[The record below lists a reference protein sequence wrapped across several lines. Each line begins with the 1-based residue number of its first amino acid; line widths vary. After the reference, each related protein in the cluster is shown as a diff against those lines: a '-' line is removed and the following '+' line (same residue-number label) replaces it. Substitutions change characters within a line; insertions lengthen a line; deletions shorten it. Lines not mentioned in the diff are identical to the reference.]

1 MHLKWSRSERF
12 QQSIAPFS
20 FFFFSFSFFFFIC
33 PRLYPHKVGVQA
45 QRKHPSHSGPKDIGV
60 AVTPEHVLG
69 TKEVKHRDPQTGGGR
84 PMPDDPSGLG
94 TKLRPTDATK
104 TSCSREI
111 NQVYKTPNVD
121 TTPFIDPSPFEIK

>member
-1 MHLKWSRSERF
+1 MYLKWSRSERF

-20 FFFFSFSFFFFIC
+20 FFLSFSFSFFFC
-33 PRLYPHKVGVQA
+33 PLLYPHKVGMHA
-45 QRKHPSHSGPKDIGV
+45 QRKHPTHFNPKYIGV
-60 AVTPEHVLG
+60 AITPEHVLG

-84 PMPDDPSGLG
+84 TNARRPIWSGHQVE
-94 TKLRPTDATK
+94 TDATK